1 MGNTEVSV
9 PADARDRLVRGLE
22 KSIEV
27 KGYRNTTIAD
37 IVRNAKASRRTFY
50 RIFTTKD
57 EVLFALID
65 TVDDVVI
72 RDMEAAV
79 DPMLSWKE
87 QVAGAIRIYFDHIE
101 RRPAVHL
108 CAIRELPYLGEAAE
122 PVMRRGHEAFVSL
135 IYKMTDNEEFRR
147 AGLAPASRLHA
158 MMVQGALNEL
168 VAEILQSGGSISEGL
183 DLAIGST
190 AALLSVDPDRG
201 WDPRA

>member
-22 KSIEV
+22 ESIEA
-27 KGYRNTTIAD
+27 KGYRNTTITD

-50 RIFTTKD
+50 RVFTTKD

-65 TVDDVVI
+65 DVDEGVI
-72 RDMEAAV
+72 RDMETAV
-79 DPMLSWKE
+79 DPALSWRE
-87 QVAGAIRIYFDHIE
+87 QVSESITIYFEHIQ
-101 RRPAVHL
+101 RRPAVFL
-108 CAIRELPYLGEAAE
+108 CSIRELPYLGEVAE
-122 PVMRRGHEAFVSL
+122 PLMRREHEAFVSL

-168 VAEILQSGGSISEGL
+168 VAEILQSGGNVADGL
-183 DLAIGST
+183 DLAIGTT
-190 AALLSVDPDRG
+190 AAILSVDPG
-201 WDPRA
+201 HG

>member
-1 MGNTEVSV
+1 MSTAEVSV

-22 KSIEV
+22 ESIEA
-27 KGYRNTTIAD
+27 KGYRNTTITD

-50 RIFTTKD
+50 RVFTTKD

-65 TVDDVVI
+65 DVDQDVI
-72 RDMEAAV
+72 RDMETAV
-79 DPMLSWKE
+79 DPALSWRE
-87 QVAGAIRIYFDHIE
+87 QVAESIRIYFDHIQ

-122 PVMRRGHEAFVSL
+122 PVMRREHEAFVSL
-135 IYKMTDNEEFRR
+135 IYKMTDNEEFRL

-168 VAEILQSGGSISEGL
+168 VAEILQSGGSIADGL

-190 AALLSVDPDRG
+190 AALLSVDPNRG
-201 WDPRA
+201 WDAQV